1 MSSFLFKKKIAMSV
15 IIDIA
20 IFLEECDDFLSIRG
34 KSCFVDTA
42 CEWYRINLEVLIAE
56 IVASGI
62 I

>member
-1 MSSFLFKKKIAMSV
+1 MSV

-20 IFLEECDDFLSIRG
+20 IFLEEYDNFLSIRG
-34 KSCFVDTA
+34 GSCFVDTA
-42 CEWYRINLEVLIAE
+42 CEWYRINSEVLIAE